1 MLRSRA
7 NKAPVILPH
16 SEQSAQR
23 KHDDTN
29 GNPFN
34 KYNRRNGSKISP
46 HSIAIRVLV
55 FLTIAE
61 GTYFALLGEQVWKE
75 LVASMCS
82 RLFGS
87 FNGFTPTPTI
97 DNYYKR
103 THIRTPVPLIVGGSD
118 GSGTRAF
125 VHVLEELAVPMVIDD
140 RGTMDVHGRQIFQG
154 QGWPALVSKVLD
166 VTRSATYDV
175 HSLPQELE
183 SLATNELNRQLKDFE
198 NRGMKTRNF
207 ANTSLATAVS
217 WGFKAPISQLLLP
230 FFRKELSA
238 LKFLHIVR
246 DGRDVAL
253 SNNQSPVEKFYSNY
267 YEDASDR
274 EASMKLD
281 DFGEQTRNRVKA
293 IQLWNDWNKQVYEY
307 GIQNSDGNTFD
318 VLVMRT
324 EDFLD
329 HPFESL
335 FQLADFVGS
344 PKTPHEICC
353 ISLKATKDFGK
364 SDANSAPAGPYVRIP
379 DYQQIREHFQ
389 KFSPSKPFDEIKE
402 PVFANAHKGADK
414 PIMEKEEQNE
424 SNAKRKLLEKQ
435 PENDDEIDVLPGKL
449 EQKGAGLYLG
459 QRRNVP
465 SGENLR
471 KSGIGSQSV
480 DQIKMMQKVLDERR
494 GHIREAPKP
503 EEVKGRYGKWVQLL
517 KGNPILSERLLR
529 EGGEALR
536 LFGYEPRKSFMDDQ
550 APPFTCDESVLCSP

>member
-1 MLRSRA
+1 M
-7 NKAPVILPH
+7 
-16 SEQSAQR
+16 
-23 KHDDTN
+23 
-29 GNPFN
+29 
-34 KYNRRNGSKISP
+34 
-46 HSIAIRVLV
+46 
-55 FLTIAE
+55 
-61 GTYFALLGEQVWKE
+61 TYSTLL
-75 LVASMCS
+75 
-82 RLFGS
+82 
-87 FNGFTPTPTI
+87 
-97 DNYYKR
+97 
-103 THIRTPVPLIVGGSD
+103 
-118 GSGTRAF
+118 
-125 VHVLEELAVPMVIDD
+125 
-140 RGTMDVHGRQIFQG
+140 
-154 QGWPALVSKVLD
+154 
-166 VTRSATYDV
+166 
-175 HSLPQELE
+175 
-183 SLATNELNRQLKDFE
+183 
-198 NRGMKTRNF
+198 
-207 ANTSLATAVS
+207 
-217 WGFKAPISQLLLP
+217 ISQLLLP

-402 PVFANAHKGADK
+402 PVFANAHKGASYIIQWYTIPSLHGPQTVFYCQPWK
-414 PIMEKEEQNE
+414 
-424 SNAKRKLLEKQ
+424 AKLSGRKA
-435 PENDDEIDVLPGKL
+435 VF
-449 EQKGAGLYLG
+449 
-459 QRRNVP
+459 
-465 SGENLR
+465 
-471 KSGIGSQSV
+471 GIVGSV
-480 DQIKMMQKVLDERR
+480 
-494 GHIREAPKP
+494 
-503 EEVKGRYGKWVQLL
+503 
-517 KGNPILSERLLR
+517 
-529 EGGEALR
+529 
-536 LFGYEPRKSFMDDQ
+536 
-550 APPFTCDESVLCSP
+550 T